1 MLFFVYSD
9 RCLCIFIF
17 DLFLHTVPLPGMSL
31 EGLLKDYQD
40 LHHQQQ
46 QQQQQQHLQYCPFC
60 RESFDLGSLK
70 EHLDG
75 GCRARPSSP
84 PSTTV
89 AIAGQ
94 YGCLQCN
101 AAFGNRDLL
110 EKHELLHSPN
120 AQVVSTYNLLFY
132 TILSNYLLL
141 DIQYRYIYYI

>member
-1 MLFFVYSD
+1 
-9 RCLCIFIF
+9 
-17 DLFLHTVPLPGMSL
+17 MSL

-40 LHHQQQ
+40 LHHQ

-75 GCRARPSSP
+75 GCRARPPSP

-101 AAFGNRDLL
+101 AVFGSRDLL

-120 AQVVSTYNLLFY
+120 AQVVSVTYNVLLFY
-132 TILSNYLLL
+132 DFQLSLYL
-141 DIQYRYIYYI
+141 YIIIFT